1 MTQQTFDVA
10 VKHDVIAFTTIEEQ
24 DLTAALN
31 KWSVDQAKKMAG
43 PGVVLSNVLEIA
55 INKETGLWRV
65 SGKEVGGDDVW
76 FWMPA
81 GTIVGD
87 YEVLCQK
94 DYYRAVPLF
103 SIAECVANV
112 VGWSTARGILENG
125 VWYTQGTK
133 LYEEDGEAATGVGK
147 NKHPLIM
154 DGIGDALVVLVNLME
169 LTGYDSSVID
179 AHVSAAREDG
189 HEPGNAHYLFH
200 KMRFHITNAVD
211 YLWDYAGVDAPKKLN
226 FDQFDNDIAINLE
239 YHYQQMVAFANS
251 LAQAYGMTLEQ
262 CFSLAWD
269 EIKDRKGFLNADGIF
284 IKEADA

>member
-1 MTQQTFDVA
+1 MTQQTFNVP
-10 VKHDVIAFTTIEEQ
+10 VKHDLIAFTAIEEQ
-24 DLTAALN
+24 DLTAAVN
-31 KWSVDQAKKMAG
+31 KWSLEQAKKMAG

-65 SGKEVGGDDVW
+65 TGKEVNGDETW

-81 GTIVGD
+81 GTIVG
-87 YEVLCQK
+87 EFTVLCQK
-94 DYYRAVPLF
+94 DYFRAVPLF
-103 SIAECVANV
+103 SIADCVQNV
-112 VGWSTARGILENG
+112 VGWSKARGILDNG

-169 LTGYDSSVID
+169 LTGYEAISIGAQV
-179 AHVSAAREDG
+179 ANARADG
-189 HEPGNAHYLFH
+189 YEVGNTHYLFH
-200 KMRFHITNAVD
+200 KMRFHITLAID
-211 YLWDYAGVDAPKKLN
+211 YLWDVAGLDSPKKLN
-226 FDQFDNDIAINLE
+226 FDMFEQADALNIE
-239 YHYQQMVAFANS
+239 HHYQQMITYANS
-251 LAQAYGMTLEQ
+251 LANAYDMTMEQ

>member
-10 VKHDVIAFTTIEEQ
+10 VKHDVIAFTAIEEQ

-103 SIAECVANV
+103 SIEECVQNV
-112 VGWSTARGILENG
+112 VGWSKARGILDNG
-125 VWYTQGTK
+125 VWFTQATK

-154 DGIGDALVVLVNLME
+154 DGIGDAMVVLVNLME
-169 LTGYDSSVID
+169 LTGYDSALIA
-179 AHVSAAREDG
+179 AHAEESSAEG
-189 HEPGNAHYLFH
+189 YEQGNSHYLFH
-200 KMRFHITNAVD
+200 KMRFHITLAID
-211 YLWDYAGVDAPKKLN
+211 YLWDVAGLDSEKQLSADM
-226 FDQFDNDIAINLE
+226 FDEADLMNTE
-239 YHYQQMVAFANS
+239 HHYQQMVAYANS
-251 LAQAYGMTLEQ
+251 LAHAYGMTLEQ